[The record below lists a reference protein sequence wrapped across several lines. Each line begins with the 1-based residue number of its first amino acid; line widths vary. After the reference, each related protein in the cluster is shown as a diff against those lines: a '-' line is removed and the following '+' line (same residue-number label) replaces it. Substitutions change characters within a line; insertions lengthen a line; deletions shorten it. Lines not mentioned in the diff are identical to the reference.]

1 MIYYPP
7 GKNNLTPQDFP
18 LPYRLPP
25 LSALRTFEAAARY
38 QSFKRAAEALNVT
51 PAAVS
56 QQIRTL
62 ESWLGVALFVRKPAA
77 MQLTDAGAAMY
88 PHIREGLNSFAA
100 GVESVGK
107 DLDCAL
113 DVIAPPAFATRWL
126 VPRLARFS
134 AQHPEV
140 AIRIVSDPGAIDGA
154 PMTPSPPGIREPGD
168 GSAVTIRLGEG
179 SYPGYQVDL
188 LQSPH
193 YVLAC
198 NPRLLTGEPP
208 LRSPEDLR
216 VVPLIH
222 DESIP
227 SPEKRPSWEEW
238 FRLAG
243 VSGVEVER
251 GPRFSNQI
259 LALEAALDGQGVA
272 LLLQP
277 QIETELAAGRL
288 VTPFAIRLRS
298 AFSYYLLTPTAVA
311 GKPAV
316 LAFRQW
322 LLNEST
328 GG

>member
-1 MIYYPP
+1 MPHH
-7 GKNNLTPQDFP
+7 
-18 LPYRLPP
+18 LPP

-62 ESWLGVALFVRKPAA
+62 ETWLGVTLFVRKPAA
-77 MQLTDAGAAMY
+77 MQLTDAGAALY
-88 PHIREGLNSFAA
+88 PHIRDGLNSFAA
-100 GVESVGK
+100 GVESIGK
-107 DLDCAL
+107 QRDGAL
-113 DVIAPPAFATRWL
+113 DVIAPPTFATRWL

-140 AIRIVSDPGAIDGA
+140 AIRIVSDPGSIDGA
-154 PMTPSPPGIREPGD
+154 PTTAQGLREPGD
-168 GSAVTIRLGEG
+168 RGVVMIRLGEG

-188 LQSPH
+188 LQTPH

-198 NPRLLTGEPP
+198 NPRLLAGEPP
-208 LRSPEDLR
+208 LRTPEDLR

-227 SPEKRPSWEEW
+227 SPEKRPSWQEW

-259 LALEAALDGQGVA
+259 LALEAALDGQGAA
-272 LLLQP
+272 LLLEP
-277 QIETELAAGRL
+277 QIDAELAAGRL
-288 VTPFAIRLRS
+288 VTPFAIRLDS
-298 AFSYYLLTPTAVA
+298 AFAYYLLTPTAVA

-316 LAFRQW
+316 QAFRQW
-322 LLNEST
+322 LLGESA
-328 GG
+328 GN